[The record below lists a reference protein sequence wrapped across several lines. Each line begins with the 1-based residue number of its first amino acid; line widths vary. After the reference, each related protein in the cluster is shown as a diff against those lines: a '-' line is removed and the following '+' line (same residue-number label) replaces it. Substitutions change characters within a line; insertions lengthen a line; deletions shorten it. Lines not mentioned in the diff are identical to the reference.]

1 MLKHL
6 YIFILLVPII
16 GFSQNKRDH
25 SWQMEDY
32 EMLFDS
38 TGMKAYP
45 RWSDLGYM
53 GRGVASISDVNGN
66 LLAYTNGCQVAN
78 RNHEVMPNGDSLN
91 FNQPFYD
98 FWLNCER
105 GYTGRQ
111 SIAILPDPKN
121 QSNFYIIHDELSID
135 LDLMAGTADFPY
147 KKLNFS
153 YLDMSRD
160 NGLGDL
166 SEKNIPIFQSR
177 TTSSHLSIIA
187 HKNNKDWWI
196 IKPAYRGEK
205 YYRILLDENGFSKID
220 TQYIGPRLETEVDV
234 INPDGAGGSRF
245 SPDGKRLAYFSLVDG
260 LIVYDFDRTTGLL
273 SNERKLEW
281 EPLNNQNILGDLEFS
296 SNSQL
301 IYLCNEQSVYQVD
314 LRESDISSSLTKIAD
329 IDNNLVGGLFTYM
342 ALGPDCKIYVRQQGA
357 FQFHFSSISA
367 PNEKGTACDFQQGNI
382 IMPYPPNLG
391 NFPHFPRFRVDEDKP
406 CCPTTRTPIA
416 EAPSLEEVYC
426 GDWYKVVKNF
436 GERRCDNP
444 AFFTEMKLYKKGDI
458 ELLFF
463 TRFLNGVGR
472 GGFFDL
478 NGYTVG
484 RSETRDGVFTV
495 YPDSIQDYEFV
506 RVLGN
511 CDTGFPVCDQPFQ
524 CPGLMADVGDPCDD
538 GDATTL
544 NDTVNNFCEC
554 EGESIYD
561 CPTLMLDISDPCDDG
576 IAGTENDMVDSNCS
590 CVGESAFDC
599 PILML
604 DIGDDCEDGDATTEN
619 DMVTSACLCVG
630 ESIYDCE
637 VSMVN
642 FGDACDDG
650 DPDTENDMIDT
661 NCQCVGTYVY
671 DCPILM
677 VDIGDDCDD
686 GDATTEDDAYNSDCL
701 CEGESIYDCPDLMA
715 SIGDPCD
722 DGDPNTENDAIA
734 PACVCAG
741 EEIYYCQD
749 LLKDVD
755 DPCDDGDPLTV
766 DDSIDIFCDCRGFPV
781 VIPPC
786 PEPIENIACEQWFQ
800 DTLASFD
807 PICTG
812 DNNVTVI
819 LMEKDSHQLI
829 QIFGIGGS
837 TDVWAG
843 DVYTCEGEWI
853 GYVGY
858 GFGIFNYSPLG
869 LSEFSVT
876 LLGSCSGGNFS
887 FPTCTE
893 LDLDGD
899 GFTTSFDCDDQD
911 AEVNPDAVEVCNQMD
926 DNCDGQ
932 IDEGLTVVRYYFD
945 GDGDGYGVPDPSVV
959 DCSQPSGYVLTFDDC
974 DDQNASVFPG
984 QTEAPYN
991 GLDDDCDP
999 STPDDDLDGDGYVLT
1014 EDCADM
1020 DATISP
1026 AAAEIC
1032 DGLDNNCNSEIDEG
1046 LTIIIGYPDTDG
1058 DGYGA
1063 DVLPV
1068 EACDL
1073 LVGYVENSLDCD
1085 DENPEINPDA
1095 TDIPNNGIDED
1106 CDGAD
1111 MITDA
1116 LHELSEG
1123 SVIIYP
1129 NPTRDLVFI
1138 AAEGIDSYLLSL
1150 YDYTGRKLLSG
1161 VNAGVVDLTLYPVG
1175 AFVLVVQDL
1184 RSGGIVVER
1193 VLRY

>member
-1 MLKHL
+1 M
-6 YIFILLVPII
+6 I
-16 GFSQNKRDH
+16 
-25 SWQMEDY
+25 
-32 EMLFDS
+32 FDS
-38 TGMKAYP
+38 TGMKAFP
-45 RWSDLGYM
+45 RWSELDRM
-53 GRGVASISDVNGN
+53 DRAVSSISDDEGI
-66 LLAYTNGCQVAN
+66 LIAYTDGCSVAN
-78 RNHEVMPNGDSLN
+78 KNHKLMPNGDSLN

-98 FWLNCER
+98 FYLNCES
-105 GYTGRQ
+105 GYPGGYN
-111 SIAILPDPKN
+111 IMILPDPEN
-121 QSNFYIIHDELSID
+121 NSNHYIIHDEISIEIDSAAGAIQLPHEKLSYSYID
-135 LDLMAGTADFPY
+135 I
-147 KKLNFS
+147 NE
-153 YLDMSRD
+153 D
-160 NGLGDL
+160 NGLGDIT
-166 SEKNIPIFQSR
+166 EKNIRFFKSR
-177 TTSSHLSIIA
+177 TTMSHLTAIS
-187 HKNNKDWWI
+187 HSNKVDWWI
-196 IKPAYRGEK
+196 VKPAFGGEK
-205 YYRILLDENGFSKID
+205 YYKILLDENGFSKID
-220 TQYIGPRLETEVDV
+220 SQYIGPRFITETDI
-234 INPDGAGGSRF
+234 INPTGVGSSKFSTDGN
-245 SPDGKRLAYFSLVDG
+245 RLAYFSLVDG
-260 LIVYDFDRTTGLL
+260 LHIYDFDRETGAL
-273 SNERKLEW
+273 SNHKSLDW
-281 EPLNNQNILGDLEFS
+281 APLNSQNINGDIEFS
-296 SNSQL
+296 PSGEFL
-301 IYLCNEQSVYQVD
+301 YICNRESLFQVD
-314 LRESDISSSLTKIAD
+314 LKEEDLSDGLVKID
-329 IDNNLVGGLFTYM
+329 DFDDDKSGGLFDYM
-342 ALGPDCKIYVRQQGA
+342 ALGPDCKIYVRQIGA
-357 FQFHFSSISA
+357 FQFDFSSINF
-367 PNEKGTACDFQQGNI
+367 PDNKGQDCDFRQGNV

-391 NFPHFPRFRVDEDKP
+391 NFPHFPRFRVDDDKP
-406 CCPTTRTPIA
+406 CCPAERTPI
-416 EAPSLEEVYC
+416 ESAPSLEEVYC
-426 GDWYKVVKNF
+426 GDWYDTVSEF
-436 GERRCDNP
+436 GERICDNP
-444 AFFTEMKLYKKGDI
+444 AFFTEMDLYQKGEV
-458 ELLFF
+458 ELLHFN
-463 TRFLNGVGR
+463 RFLNGVGR

-495 YPDSIQDYEFV
+495 WPDSINTYQFV

-538 GDATTL
+538 GDPTTL
-544 NDTVNNFCEC
+544 SDTVTNLCEC

-561 CPTLMLDISDPCDDG
+561 CPTLMLDIGDPCDDG
-576 IAGTENDMVDSNCS
+576 SAGTENDMVDSNCS

-604 DIGDDCEDGDATTEN
+604 DIGDNCDDGDATTEN
-619 DMVTSACLCVG
+619 DMVTAACLCVG

-642 FGDACDDG
+642 FGDPCDDG
-650 DPDTENDMIDT
+650 DPDTENDMINS
-661 NCQCVGTYVY
+661 NCQCEGTYVY
-671 DCPILM
+671 DCPTLM

-686 GDATTEDDAYNSDCL
+686 DDATTEDDEIDADCN
-701 CEGESIYDCPDLMA
+701 CVGESIFDCPDLMA
-715 SIGDPCD
+715 NVGDPCD
-722 DGDPNTENDAIA
+722 DGDPNTENDAIT
-734 PACVCAG
+734 PACVCG
-741 EEIYYCQD
+741 GDDIYYCQD
-749 LLKDVD
+749 LLKNVD

-786 PEPIENIACEQWFQ
+786 PEPIENIACEKWLQ

-812 DNNVTVI
+812 ENNVTVY

-829 QIFGIGGS
+829 QIYGIGGG

-843 DVYTCEGEWI
+843 DVYTCDGKWI
-853 GYVGY
+853 GYIGY
-858 GFGIFNYSPLG
+858 SFGQHYNYSPLG
-869 LSEFSVT
+869 LSEFSET

-945 GDGDGYGVPDPSVV
+945 GDGDGYGVSDPSIV
-959 DCSQPSGYVLTFDDC
+959 DCSQQSGYVLTFDDC

-999 STPDDDLDGDGYVLT
+999 STPDDDLDGDGYVLA